1 MINERV
7 KQRQRFLSMKKIEGI
22 KELINKGELAPD
34 AMRWKV
40 RRFKGDDK
48 ETRE

>member
-1 MINERV
+1 
-7 KQRQRFLSMKKIEGI
+7 MKKIEGI

-40 RRFKGDDK
+40 RRFKGDD
-48 ETRE
+48 REARE